1 MIIHGS
7 KFRIRAKSQGMA
19 LSLGD
24 KINQTQKSR
33 WFCLSNNICI
43 TDVFPFQSTQETTS
57 CSGIRH
63 LPWVG
68 QPVLTSRP
76 VITPW
81 TPSLAEC
88 RQHCYYVMNIWVG
101 QTGFIWHFCILRDVM
116 RHRNCIYW
124 NRIHVCIL
132 RNRCLLAECVIA
144 IRNTWKQKQGL
155 HNTASLLKWLQ
166 YSDV

>member
-1 MIIHGS
+1 
-7 KFRIRAKSQGMA
+7 MA

-33 WFCLSNNICI
+33 WFYLLTIIYI

-63 LPWVG
+63 LPWVE
-68 QPVLTSRP
+68 QPVLTNRP

-88 RQHCYYVMNIWVG
+88 RQHCYYVMNIWAG
-101 QTGFIWHFCILRDVM
+101 QTGFIWHFGFLRDVM

-144 IRNTWKQKQGL
+144 IRNTWKQKQSKAYTTL
-155 HNTASLLKWLQ
+155 ATWL
-166 YSDV
+166 